1 MYLSHTQKYSSPN
14 FPPLKI
20 ALRFPSSSLFG
31 TVILAAAAEAATQ
44 LLRTVCFL
52 LAPRGRNLSER
63 SRVHFPPVL
72 SPLQPPA
79 IKRNTHSSGEKEEDV
94 FSPFEKIVIQVFL
107 WNYNGLR
114 ILSRLVLLSQGR
126 VVEDALASSPAVGLR
141 PLDPHTR
148 PKTDIVRSY
157 FHSISFPPLTFLRRR
172 LPPGR
177 DFLNGRNFFPRKKE
191 GGSRRSKL
199 SLFFGLITP
208 DVTSIQKKNPSSS
221 SQFQNFSAL
230 ARCSRRGE
238 GKNLLAHFLLID
250 EFAAMFLGGIPCP
263 L

>member
-1 MYLSHTQKYSSPN
+1 MGKSEKRRRGNVPLSYTKIFEPTLSSVKNRP
-14 FPPLKI
+14 
-20 ALRFPSSSLFG
+20 ALSFLPSLFG

-79 IKRNTHSSGEKEEDV
+79 IKRNTHSSGDV

-141 PLDPHTR
+141 T
-148 PKTDIVRSY
+148 
-157 FHSISFPPLTFLRRR
+157 
-172 LPPGR
+172 
-177 DFLNGRNFFPRKKE
+177 
-191 GGSRRSKL
+191 
-199 SLFFGLITP
+199 
-208 DVTSIQKKNPSSS
+208 
-221 SQFQNFSAL
+221 
-230 ARCSRRGE
+230 
-238 GKNLLAHFLLID
+238 
-250 EFAAMFLGGIPCP
+250 
-263 L
+263 